1 MSAKGGRLV
10 LVTSRF
16 PFGSQEAYLSAEL
29 AELVKHFERIAVMP
43 VRTPAAPAR
52 HDLPDGVEV
61 LAWPL
66 VGPQIARRAA
76 QAVRGAPSAS
86 LRAVAQL
93 VRSRDPGHVKNFA
106 VIVKALALAQ
116 WTREHGF
123 DHIHAYWMSTP
134 ATVAMVAAAAAG
146 VEWSAT
152 AHRWDIYERNAFD
165 VKQRTA
171 SFVRTI
177 SARGT
182 TDLTTRMPRLRN
194 RVLELRL
201 GTSLPPAPSSQ
212 RFAGK
217 EFRIVCPAALV
228 EVKGHDV
235 LFAALAHLRAW
246 GVPVRCVL
254 CGTGPLQR
262 KLEATAHNLQL
273 ERCVEFAG
281 FVPQRTLH
289 EWYRAG
295 RFAAVV
301 LASRCAGE
309 KTMEGVPS
317 TLVEA
322 MAFGVP
328 VVASDSGS
336 IGELLDNRCG
346 RIVRAGDA
354 EQLARALL
362 SIYVDPDSAQM
373 RARRAYDRVA
383 AQHDVRVQM
392 RELAAAVGERSR
404 K

>member
-1 MSAKGGRLV
+1 MSARAGRLV
-10 LVTSRF
+10 IVTSRF

-29 AELVKHFERIAVMP
+29 GELVKHFERIAVMP

-52 HDLPDGVEV
+52 QDLPDGVEV
-61 LAWPL
+61 IRWPL
-66 VGPQIARRAA
+66 FSAEVVRRAA
-76 QAVRGAPSAS
+76 EVLRAAPSCA
-86 LRAVAQL
+86 LGAIAQL

-106 VIVKALALAQ
+106 VTVKALALAQ
-116 WTREHGF
+116 WIRERRF

-134 ATVAMVAAAAAG
+134 ATVAMVAAAASG
-146 VEWSAT
+146 VRWSAT

-171 SFVRTI
+171 AFVRTI

-182 TDLTTRMPRLRN
+182 SDLARRMPRLHD

-201 GTSLPPAPSSQ
+201 GTTLPPAPSSQ
-212 RFAGK
+212 RFAGD

-235 LFAALAHLRAW
+235 LLASLARLREW
-246 GVPVRCVL
+246 GVPVRCIL

-262 KLEATAHNLQL
+262 KLEAAASSLHLNG
-273 ERCVEFAG
+273 CVEFAG

-289 EWYRAG
+289 EWYRGG

-301 LASRCAGE
+301 LASRFAGE

-317 TLVEA
+317 TLIEA

-362 SIYVDPDSAQM
+362 SIYLDPDSAQT

-392 RELAAAVGERSR
+392 RELAAAVGERS
-404 K
+404 

>member
-1 MSAKGGRLV
+1 MSATPRRLV
-10 LVTSRF
+10 VVSARF

-29 AELVKHFERIAVMP
+29 GELVKHFERIAVMP

-52 HDLPDGVEV
+52 HDLPDRVEV
-61 LAWPL
+61 IGWPL
-66 VGPQIARRAA
+66 FGAEVVRRAA
-76 QAVRGAPSAS
+76 QALRTAPSSS

-93 VRSRDPGHVKNFA
+93 VRSRDPGQVKNLA
-106 VIVKALALAQ
+106 VAVKALALAQ
-116 WTREHGF
+116 WIGEHGF
-123 DHIHAYWMSTP
+123 DHVHAYWMSTP
-134 ATVAMVAAAAAG
+134 ATVAMVAAAASG
-146 VEWSAT
+146 VPWSAT

-182 TDLTTRMPRLRN
+182 TDLTRRMPRMRD

-201 GTSLPPAPSSQ
+201 GTSLPPAPCARS
-212 RFAGK
+212 FAGS

-235 LFAALAHLRAW
+235 LLASLARLREW
-246 GVPVRCVL
+246 GVPVRCIL

-262 KLEATAHNLQL
+262 KLEATAGSLHLDG
-273 ERCVEFAG
+273 CVEFAG
-281 FVPQRTLH
+281 FVPQRILH
-289 EWYRAG
+289 DWYRAG

-301 LASRCAGE
+301 LASRFAGE
-309 KTMEGVPS
+309 RAMEGVPS
-317 TLVEA
+317 TLIEA

-336 IGELLDNRCG
+336 IGELLDDRCG

-362 SIYVDPDSAQM
+362 GIYLDPDSAQI
-373 RARRAYDRVA
+373 RARRAYNRVA

-392 RELAAAVGERSR
+392 RELAAAVGERS
-404 K
+404 

>member
-1 MSAKGGRLV
+1 MSTRAGRLV
-10 LVTSRF
+10 VVTSRF

-29 AELVKHFERIAVMP
+29 GELVKHFERIAVMP

-52 HDLPDGVEV
+52 QDLPDGVEV
-61 LAWPL
+61 IRWPL
-66 VGPQIARRAA
+66 FSAELVRRAA
-76 QAVRGAPSAS
+76 EVLRAAPSSS
-86 LRAVAQL
+86 LGAIAQV

-106 VIVKALALAQ
+106 VTVKALALAQ
-116 WTREHGF
+116 WVRERRF

-134 ATVAMVAAAAAG
+134 ATVAMVAAAASG
-146 VEWSAT
+146 VPWSAT

-171 SFVRTI
+171 AFVRTI

-182 TDLTTRMPRLRN
+182 SDLARRMPRLRD

-201 GTSLPPAPSSQ
+201 GTTLPPAPSSQ
-212 RFAGK
+212 RFAGE

-235 LFAALAHLRAW
+235 LLASLARLREW
-246 GVPVRCVL
+246 GVPVRCML
-254 CGTGPLQR
+254 CGIGPLQR
-262 KLEATAHNLQL
+262 KLEATASSLHLNG
-273 ERCVEFAG
+273 CVEFAG

-301 LASRCAGE
+301 LASRFAGE

-317 TLVEA
+317 TLIEA

-362 SIYVDPDSAQM
+362 SIYLDPDSAQT
-373 RARRAYDRVA
+373 RAQRAYDRVA

-392 RELAAAVGERSR
+392 RELAAAVGERS
-404 K
+404 

>member
-1 MSAKGGRLV
+1 MSAAGRRLV
-10 LVTSRF
+10 LVTARF

-29 AELVKHFERIAVMP
+29 GELAKHFERIAVMP
-43 VRTPAAPAR
+43 VRAPAAPAK
-52 HDLPDGVEV
+52 HDVPEGVEV

-66 VGPQIARRAA
+66 IGPEVVRRAA
-76 QAVRGAPSAS
+76 QAVRTAPSSS
-86 LRAVAQL
+86 LHAIAQL
-93 VRSRDPGHVKNFA
+93 LRSRDPGHVKNLA
-106 VIVKALALAQ
+106 VAVKALALAQ
-116 WTREHGF
+116 WTRERGF

-134 ATVAMVAAAAAG
+134 ATVAMVAAAASG

-182 TDLTTRMPRLRN
+182 TDLTRRMPRLRD
-194 RVLELRL
+194 RVVELRL
-201 GTSLPPAPSSQ
+201 GMSLPSAPFPQ
-212 RFAGK
+212 RFADND
-217 EFRIVCPAALV
+217 FRIVCPAAFV
-228 EVKGHDV
+228 EIKGHDV
-235 LFAALAHLRAW
+235 LFAALARLRAW

-254 CGTGPLQR
+254 CGTGPLRR
-262 KLEATAHNLQL
+262 KLEATASGLHLQDV
-273 ERCVEFAG
+273 VEFAG
-281 FVPQRTLH
+281 FVPQRILH

-301 LASRCAGE
+301 LASRFAGE
-309 KTMEGVPS
+309 KAMEGVPS
-317 TLVEA
+317 TLIEA

-328 VVASDSGS
+328 AVASDSGS
-336 IGELLDNRCG
+336 IRELLDNRCG

-354 EQLARALL
+354 EQLAHALLGIYLDPESAQLRAL
-362 SIYVDPDSAQM
+362 
-373 RARRAYDRVA
+373 RAYDRVA

-392 RELAAAVGERSR
+392 RELAAAVGERSW